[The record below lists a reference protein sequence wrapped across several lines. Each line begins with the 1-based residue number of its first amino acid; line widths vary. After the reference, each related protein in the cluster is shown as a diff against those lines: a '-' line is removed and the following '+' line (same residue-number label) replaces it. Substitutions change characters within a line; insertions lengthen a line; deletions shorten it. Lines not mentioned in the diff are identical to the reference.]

1 MNSPS
6 AVSITAIPAA
16 NRIGRVSN
24 AYQGSP
30 AAAPVPASASRAG
43 DFGGGVES
51 KPEQQSDTEHVDGS
65 SDAAHNRPKDSR
77 GIRGCPGVPSTRLR

>member
-30 AAAPVPASASRAG
+30 AAAPVPAERQEG
-43 DFGGGVES
+43 DRWRNC
-51 KPEQQSDTEHVDGS
+51 P
-65 SDAAHNRPKDSR
+65 NRN
-77 GIRGCPGVPSTRLR
+77 